1 MADTPETTNTLDVE
15 QPTPNVK
22 PQMKLGI
29 ISSLGENSWGV
40 AEPNG
45 QTPRYRDVQAMAL
58 VAEQVGFDSF
68 WLADHLLYRFPPENP
83 ETGCWEVFTFLS
95 AVAAVTSRISLGPL
109 VACTSFRNP
118 ALLAKIADSLDEI
131 SDGRA
136 ILGLGAGWHQPE
148 YDAFGYPF
156 DHLAGRFEEALSIIL
171 PLLKGERVTHE
182 GKYYQTGDAVL
193 RPRGPTKSGPPI
205 WIGGRRPRM
214 LELIARHADAWN
226 TVWHKTAEG
235 VTKAYPSL
243 LEACEKV
250 GRDPK
255 TLTLTA
261 GTMARVLA
269 PGEAR
274 VEAGPAIQGDAE
286 EVADGLRA
294 FAEAGVEHLVLVIE
308 PDSVSAT
315 ERFARVIELLNQG

>member
-1 MADTPETTNTLDVE
+1 MADTPATTNTPDT
-15 QPTPNVK
+15 QTTPNAK
-22 PQMKLGI
+22 PRMKLGVI
-29 ISSLGENSWGV
+29 PSLGENSWGA

-68 WLADHLLYRFPPENP
+68 WLADHLIYRFPPENP
-83 ETGCWEVFTFLS
+83 ESGAWEVFTFLS

-118 ALLAKIADSLDEI
+118 ALLAKMADSLDEI

-156 DHLAGRFEEALSIIL
+156 NHLAGRFEEALSIIL

-214 LELIARHADAWN
+214 LELTARHADAWN

-255 TLTLTA
+255 TLRLTA

-274 VEAGPAIQGDAE
+274 VEDGPAIQGGAE

-308 PDSVSAT
+308 PDSVVAT
-315 ERFARVIELLNQG
+315 ERFARVIELLNQN